1 MRPGTGGFT
10 LIELLV
16 TIAVAA
22 ILLTVGVPGF
32 QTLFNRNRVATAT
45 NDFIAS
51 ANYARS
57 AAVANS
63 QVTTICMS
71 NNQTSCTGNS
81 GWTNGWIVSQGG
93 TVLRVHGPLNA
104 GDAVIGGGTQTSFAF
119 NAQGA
124 LTSAAGGDTL
134 NVCTPS
140 DLSLS
145 RQIVV
150 GAAGLVSSRAPASA
164 LSTCP

>member
-1 MRPGTGGFT
+1 MRPSTDGFT

-32 QTLFNRNRVATAT
+32 QSLFNRNRVATAT
-45 NDFIAS
+45 NDFIS
-51 ANYARS
+51 GVNYARS
-57 AAVANS
+57 AAVANT
-63 QVTTICMS
+63 QNTTLCMS
-71 NNQTSCTGNS
+71 NNQASCTGNT
-81 GWTNGWIVSQGG
+81 GWTNGWVVLQGAA
-93 TVLRVHGPLNA
+93 VLRAHGPLNA
-104 GDAVIGGGTQTSFAF
+104 GNAAIGGGTQTAFTF

-124 LTSAAGGDTL
+124 LTSAAGGDTI

-150 GAAGLVSSRAPASA
+150 APSGLIASRAPATA
-164 LSTCP
+164 LTSCP

>member
-1 MRPGTGGFT
+1 MRPGTSGFT

-51 ANYARS
+51 VNYARS

-81 GWTNGWIVSQGG
+81 GWTNGWVVLQGA
-93 TVLRVHGPLNA
+93 TVLRAHGPLNA
-104 GDAVIGGGTQTSFAF
+104 GNAAIGGGAQTAFAF

-134 NVCTPS
+134 NVCTPN

-150 GAAGLVSSRAPASA
+150 VPAGLISSRAPATA
-164 LSTCP
+164 LPTCP

>member
-1 MRPGTGGFT
+1 MRPNTGGFT

-16 TIAVAA
+16 TLAVAA

-32 QTLFNRNRVATAT
+32 QSLFNRNRVATAT

-51 ANYARS
+51 LNYARS
-57 AAVANS
+57 AAVANA
-63 QVTTICMS
+63 QNTTLCMS
-71 NNQTSCTGNS
+71 NNQASCTGNS
-81 GWTNGWIVSQGG
+81 GWISGWVVMQGA

-104 GDAVIGGGTQTSFAF
+104 GDAAIGGGTQTAF
-119 NAQGA
+119 IFTPQGA
-124 LTSAAGGDTL
+124 LASAAGGDTL

-150 GAAGLVSSRAPASA
+150 VPAGLISSRAPATA
-164 LSTCP
+164 LPTCP